1 MLMSFAIGL
10 PVSFLWLFSWRF
22 WINNFLHVYKIK
34 AIDDLQQ
41 GNVHLL
47 PKTPPELVRIN
58 IKSLQND
65 EDVRS
70 LNVNYD
76 LLIEIFEFQSA
87 DEQQVF
93 PSSKQIP
100 IISDISR
107 IKKIVEILGKVGEII
122 GSLPEI
128 QELSVDNRSV
138 KRVPRNDTEHDDLA
152 FIETTMSSTNVN

>member
-1 MLMSFAIGL
+1 M
-10 PVSFLWLFSWRF
+10 
-22 WINNFLHVYKIK
+22 
-34 AIDDLQQ
+34 
-41 GNVHLL
+41 L